1 MEKRINVIV
10 LSFLSLLLGWSA
22 EPSVSPADVSPGDV
36 IDQGNW
42 QKAEGLLPEPVLDW
56 IRKGDILR
64 VGALEYD
71 PGQYLP
77 EACQE
82 SLQLNA
88 GLYDVD
94 EEGILVDAKTRKLP
108 GFVTGLP
115 FPQID
120 LQDPKAGWKVMYNKF
135 YYTYTVGN
143 LVVPFEATYINR
155 KMGIAERTVELQY
168 LTYVMDGH
176 PQAKGL
182 SNPDGIELYSIIRVL
197 SPFDVAGT
205 NVLTWRYRDGRADS
219 TFCYVPAIRRVR
231 RMSPANRSDAFL
243 GSDFTVDDAWGYS
256 GKVSSSTWRVLR
268 KEEQLSPF
276 FDPAPQKLDRNERGE
291 YVTGRAVKEIVWGC
305 QVQGYPGS
313 PWFPTNLIWVKRP
326 TYVLEVKALDP
337 YYNYGTQY
345 LWIDAEFFQPTF
357 KVIHDRAGA
366 YWKVEWQPQAGF
378 ESTDGKVRLMG
389 LGCGVAVDDRTDHAT
404 VLIFTDPRNQARFFS
419 VQDRND
425 YSLGGFQKL
434 CK

>member
-1 MEKRINVIV
+1 MERSSRIVF
-10 LSFLSLLLGWSA
+10 FLSSLFLLWPRMLAAG
-22 EPSVSPADVSPGDV
+22 PADVSPGDI
-36 IDQGNW
+36 IDQTNW
-42 QKAEGLLPEPVLDW
+42 QKAEGLLPDPVLAW
-56 IRKGDILR
+56 IRKGDILK
-64 VGALEYD
+64 VGQLEFD

-82 SLQLNA
+82 SLRLNV
-88 GLYDVD
+88 GRYDIDD
-94 EEGILVDAKTRKLP
+94 EGVLVDAKTRKMP
-108 GFVTGLP
+108 DFVTGLP

-120 LQDPKAGWKVMYNKF
+120 IRDPKAGWKIMYNKF

-143 LVVPFEATYINR
+143 LVCPFQTTYVNR
-155 KMGIAERTVELQY
+155 GTGIAERTAELQY
-168 LTYVMDGH
+168 WTYVMDGH
-176 PQAKGL
+176 PQAKGQP
-182 SNPDGIELYSIIRVL
+182 NPDGIELYSIIRVL
-197 SPFDVAGT
+197 APFDIAGT
-205 NVLTWRYRDGRADS
+205 NVLTWRYRDSRPDS

-268 KEEQLSPF
+268 LEEQLSPF
-276 FDPAPQKLDRNERGE
+276 FDPAPQKLERNERGE

-305 QVQGYPGS
+305 QIQGYPGS
-313 PWFPTNLIWVKRP
+313 PWFPTNLLWVKRP
-326 TYVLEVKALDP
+326 TYVVEVKALDR

-345 LWIDAEFFQPTF
+345 LWVDAEFFQPTF
-357 KVIHDRAGA
+357 KVIHDRAGD
-366 YWKVEWQPQAGF
+366 YWKVVWQPQAAF

-404 VLIFTDPRNQARFFS
+404 VIIFTGPGNQTRFFS
-419 VQDRND
+419 VQDLND